1 MTPQTMTAPAKP
13 STAFDRVAT
22 SKPQTEMTAPNA
34 SQEMSNCAD
43 ATGWSAAMGD
53 DLGTYSDATGWSEP
67 EQP

>member
-1 MTPQTMTAPAKP
+1 
-13 STAFDRVAT
+13 
-22 SKPQTEMTAPNA
+22 MTAPNA